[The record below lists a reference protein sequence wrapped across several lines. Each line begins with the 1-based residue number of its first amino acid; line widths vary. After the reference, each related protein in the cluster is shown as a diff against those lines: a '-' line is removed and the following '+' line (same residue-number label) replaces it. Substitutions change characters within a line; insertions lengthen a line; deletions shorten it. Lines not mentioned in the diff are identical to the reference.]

1 MRKPIN
7 TSKTILWVLLCL
19 FAVMLTGCISAAS
32 AEYGGLQAGAISPTA
47 IEETRI
53 LPETGSYPTAV
64 EKTAT
69 KPASTP
75 APRITKTTAPKSTTP
90 ASRTLKASPTVQTP
104 GPARWKEWPVI
115 PVISAQMRQIYQQG
129 LAAGNNPHAFS
140 VLGDC
145 QSQPDVF
152 MGVFDNDLG
161 LVKQLPIHLQ
171 QTVRNFSGSFDR
183 YSPAV
188 KDGTTEGA
196 LLFALWN
203 DNKEKK
209 CEYGETPLEC
219 ELRVHNPSIVFIHVG
234 THWEARNRIY
244 LNKIIDRILEH
255 QAVPVLVTK
264 ADNLELDERIN
275 QSYAEIAYERG
286 LPLWNFWA
294 SVQHLPQGGMKDE
307 MYLSDEA
314 LIVHRNGAL
323 EALDAVWRAVK

>member
-1 MRKPIN
+1 MMKQKHI
-7 TSKTILWVLLCL
+7 TAKFGLLAL
-19 FAVMLTGCISAAS
+19 LGFLALALSGCISSASAHEIEQAAS
-32 AEYGGLQAGAISPTA
+32 PGPTTTTTATRTQPAVETPVATSTSRSAPLPTRLAATPATATPQPIIQPSPTA
-47 IEETRI
+47 IPLNPEAWKDWPE
-53 LPETGSYPTAV
+53 LPV
-64 EKTAT
+64 
-69 KPASTP
+69 
-75 APRITKTTAPKSTTP
+75 
-90 ASRTLKASPTVQTP
+90 V
-104 GPARWKEWPVI
+104 
-115 PVISAQMRQIYQQG
+115 SAELREIYRQG
-129 LAAGNNPHAFS
+129 VAMGNNPHAFS

-152 MGVFDNDLG
+152 MGVFDSDPQ
-161 LVKQLPIHLQ
+161 LVEQLPLNLR

-196 LLFALWN
+196 LLYALWN
-203 DNKEKK
+203 DNKENT

-255 QAVPVLVTK
+255 RAVPVLVTK

-275 QSYAEIAYERG
+275 RTYAEVALERD
-286 LPLWNFWA
+286 LPLWNFFG
-294 SVQHLPQGGMKDE
+294 SVQHLPNNGMKDE

-314 LIVHRNGAL
+314 LIIHRNSAL